1 MRDWQ
6 YKGVALRHRPGA
18 GAIAAALGIV
28 GLWGAGAIAEGQPAG
43 AEAAA
48 YIRVIGDFR
57 AEYKRIWKLPVER
70 RDIEIATGSGF
81 VIAPGG
87 LILTNHHV
95 ISGRSFVRPIEG
107 EPAEITME
115 VTRIEA
121 VVGAG
126 GARLTLPAAVVATD
140 PELDLALLSVTA
152 ADLPYVPF
160 GDSDA
165 ALPGQ
170 PTRVLGFP
178 FGREVEVARPE
189 APGVVPSITVTAGRL
204 SASRADAAGEQRFL
218 QTDATVQPGSS
229 GGPMLDPEGYAIG
242 VVHSRLLGRQG
253 AGFAIPV
260 NRVKDFLE
268 TNGFLPQLPARRL
281 RLGTPQWFEWKGVRL
296 SLPER
301 MDDASPSRLRLG
313 GGTLAE
319 EGVLL
324 VDRIATPWSLAQ
336 LEEALLAGQLDGL
349 PLAPRPNAAAGP
361 PGEKASRRARFGSAI
376 GGRDGE
382 AVRVEYALYDL
393 GKEKLVAR
401 FEAPP
406 HQVAFNLSVIQGS
419 LRSLEAEPLL
429 TDELEAAP
437 QAEWRDVTLRDPRAP
452 AATIPSRFV
461 TDETKGATC
470 PKLEPPDSLLSAS
483 PPGDFT
489 VGFRLSFW
497 ARATEPL
504 LDVARGCSLEG
515 ESIRFGV
522 SYRAA
527 AVLVEHQGALLR
539 FEVEAPL
546 PKWPF
551 VEGLARV
558 WLASARRLP
567 E

>member
-1 MRDWQ
+1 
-6 YKGVALRHRPGA
+6 
-18 GAIAAALGIV
+18 
-28 GLWGAGAIAEGQPAG
+28 
-43 AEAAA
+43 
-48 YIRVIGDFR
+48 
-57 AEYKRIWKLPVER
+57 
-70 RDIEIATGSGF
+70 
-81 VIAPGG
+81 
-87 LILTNHHV
+87 
-95 ISGRSFVRPIEG
+95 
-107 EPAEITME
+107 
-115 VTRIEA
+115 
-121 VVGAG
+121 
-126 GARLTLPAAVVATD
+126 LPAAVVASD

-189 APGVVPSITVTAGRL
+189 APGVVPSITVTAGRV

-242 VVHSRLLGRQG
+242 VVHSRLTGRQG
-253 AGFAIPV
+253 AGFAIPI

-268 TNGFLPQLPARRL
+268 ANGYLPQLPARRL
-281 RLGTPQWFEWKGVRL
+281 RLGAPQWFEWKGVRL

-313 GGTLAE
+313 AGTLAE

-324 VDRIATPWSLAQ
+324 VDRIATLWSLAQ
-336 LEEALLAGQLDGL
+336 LEEAFLAGQLDGL
-349 PLAPRPNAAAGP
+349 PLAPRPSAAAP
-361 PGEKASRRARFGSAI
+361 QASPGERPSRRARFGSAM

-401 FEAPP
+401 FAAPP

-419 LRSLEAEPLL
+419 LRSLEAERLL
-429 TDELEAAP
+429 TDEVETAP
-437 QAEWRDVTLRDPRAP
+437 QAEWKDVTLHDPRAP

-461 TDETKGATC
+461 TDETPTTTC

-489 VGFRLSFW
+489 VAFRVSFW
-497 ARATEPL
+497 ARSTEPL
-504 LDVARGCSLEG
+504 LEVLRGCSLEA
-515 ESIRFGV
+515 ESVRFGV
-522 SYRAA
+522 SYRTA
-527 AVLVEHQGALLR
+527 AVLVEHQGATLR
-539 FEVEAPL
+539 FEAEAPL

-551 VEGLARV
+551 VEGLARD